1 MQINDIRVSY
11 KLWGTILGLLLVLPT
26 LASLT
31 LWRFAHVVDS
41 ANQQIAHAEQ
51 TITDAVLWRGIVDAN
66 IERTLAAIL
75 VADDAT
81 AQLFRSRQE
90 AGSVAS
96 AELQKRITANAESDA
111 DKQALAQISQERS
124 KVLEL
129 LKKIPQARAEGST
142 QTLVYQELMPVF
154 ERYLQGFDA
163 FTQVQEAQRDAAL
176 QHAAVARRN
185 ALWAGAAGFVLLFT
199 IGVLMT
205 WALVRTINEPL
216 QRVIHA
222 AERMGEG
229 DLSVQTHDSR
239 RDEFG
244 ALLRAL
250 SQMAGRLHNV
260 IGEVHQGIHTVSLAS
275 NEIASG
281 NQDLSMRTE
290 QTAAN
295 LQQTSA
301 SMAQITATVA
311 QSVQTA
317 EQANLLAGQSAQAAQ
332 RGSAV
337 MEQVV
342 SSMARITE
350 SSRKIND
357 IIGVIDGIA
366 FQTNILALNA
376 AVEAARAGEQGRGFA
391 VVASEVRALAGRS
404 ADAAK
409 EIKALIG
416 SSVDTVQ
423 TGSAQVAEAGQTMS
437 EIVEGARRV
446 SPLISDITTAAN
458 EQRDGITQVNVAVTQ
473 LDQMTQQNAALVE
486 ESAAAAASLRE
497 QAGRLEQVISVFDVG
512 SSARHLG
519 QKLLNRPSLSHQT
532 SLA

>member
-51 TITDAVLWRGIVDAN
+51 TITDAVLWRGIVDTN

-90 AGSVAS
+90 TGSVAS

-176 QHAAVARRN
+176 HHAAAARRN

-250 SQMAGRLHNV
+250 SQMAGRLHSV

-446 SPLISDITTAAN
+446 STLISDITTAAN

-519 QKLLNRPSLSHQT
+519 QKLLHQPSLSHQT